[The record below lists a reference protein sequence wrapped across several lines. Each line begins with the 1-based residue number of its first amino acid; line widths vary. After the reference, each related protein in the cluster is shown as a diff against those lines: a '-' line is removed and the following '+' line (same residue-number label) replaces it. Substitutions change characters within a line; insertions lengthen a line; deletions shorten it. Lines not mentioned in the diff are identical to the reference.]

1 MKRGTFKRH
10 VLERKRSVP
19 TPGTGRGVM
28 VRSGDT
34 VVSAPKENVPRS
46 EAYLRYVAALPC
58 WLCGA
63 VGRSQAAHSD
73 EGKGERIK
81 AGDDR
86 AFALC
91 ADQLGQPGC
100 HHAMGTAGTF
110 TRDVRRRMERQAVA
124 FTQHLLIERSASE
137 PELRA
142 VLIEVR
148 VLVPIDTNEVK

>member
-1 MKRGTFKRH
+1 MIGRSTFKRPVRVRQRTVH
-10 VLERKRSVP
+10 

-28 VRSGDT
+28 ARAVDT

-46 EAYLRYVAALPC
+46 ESYLRYVAMLPC

-91 ADQLGQPGC
+91 ADQPGKPGC
-100 HHAMGTAGTF
+100 HHAMGTAGTY

-124 FTQHLLIERSASE
+124 FTQHLLIERSAGE
-137 PELRA
+137 PKLRA
-142 VLIEVR
+142 ALIEAR
-148 VLVPIDTNEVK
+148 VLVPLGEHGE